1 MKHNLKESEMGPELD
16 PSESPRS
23 PAPLSGPTQL
33 LLSPAPPAACWWDF
47 LSAHFSPTFLLWRW
61 ALFFPARKKKSDYS
75 EKEQKKENLVEKHP
89 RHSIHFPIA
98 SPAHSFMAKETNP
111 DRCQYQ
117 TSGGTDFIRS
127 SNFPLEAHIPH
138 IRVGSRE
145 GQFHTLAFFYPL
157 DLA

>member
-1 MKHNLKESEMGPELD
+1 MGPELD

-33 LLSPAPPAACWWDF
+33 LLSPAPPAACWSWRMC
-47 LSAHFSPTFLLWRW
+47 SAHFSPTFLLWRW
-61 ALFFPARKKKSDYS
+61 VLLFFPARKKKNLIILKKS
-75 EKEQKKENLVEKHP
+75 KKKENLVEKHP

-145 GQFHTLAFFYPL
+145 GQFHILAFFYPL